1 MEKFSSTLKI
11 GDGFEDFISP
21 GLECIKPINT
31 RKTSNIEIKSKG
43 LKKVEVCFNKSKFT
57 NILLSILGCF

>member
-21 GLECIKPINT
+21 GLECIKPVNTKKSSKVGIN
-31 RKTSNIEIKSKG
+31 KSKG
-43 LKKVEVCFNKSKFT
+43 LQKVEVCFCKC
-57 NILLSILGCF
+57 ILKK